1 MDLMTKAKELEQ
13 LYSESSDLAVAH
25 LPKPAKIFI
34 VDDDELVGEAMERL
48 IRALG
53 YDTETFI
60 SAEDCL
66 RRGRIAE
73 ASCVITDVQMPGMTG
88 FELHSRLHADGYR
101 TPVIFMSGRPQEAL
115 VEAAIKAG
123 AIGFLGKPVSR
134 DRLIN
139 YLNRALKSRS

>member
-1 MDLMTKAKELEQ
+1 MDLMTKAKELEE
-13 LYSESSDLAVAH
+13 LYSEPSDSAVAH
-25 LPKPAKIFI
+25 LPKPVKIFI
-34 VDDDELVGEAMERL
+34 VEDDEFVGEAIERL

-66 RRGRIAE
+66 RRGRIAD

-88 FELHSRLHADGYR
+88 FELHSRLHVDGYR
-101 TPVIFMSGRPQEAL
+101 TPFIFMSGRPEEAL

-123 AIGFLGKPVSR
+123 AIGFLGKPVTL
-134 DRLIN
+134 DRLID